1 MKKQFIIV
9 IILFL
14 LIFIGCNNDTDER
27 TLVCFQEEIF
37 VYLDETAEL
46 PIEIAGYETEELE
59 FVIENPEII
68 ELDSLN
74 IRPLAVGA
82 TDVIVRSREKPEK
95 NVSIRVFVLRD
106 WIAKPTISTSYPIM
120 KVGQTAKLLFTNLV
134 PVGAPYECFDWEVSD
149 EEVAVIEDGLT
160 VKALKPGATTITA
173 ALRVDPEITGSFD
186 LIVVEDEFYRD
197 DGKPAILLRTEGD
210 AATLKAGEELQIRAD
225 FAGFDMDDYYWKVIN
240 KSVARIGE
248 NGNLMGCAPGIAK
261 VYLYSKA
268 DRAVYGHLF
277 VEVEGRP
284 NVDYVARLIA
294 AAEKELGYREAS
306 NGYTKYGFWYGTYQ
320 GHHYTNLHWCAM
332 FVSWCINEAGISSTI
347 VPLYANVE
355 SGKQNFSSK
364 KIYYLRE
371 DYIPKAGDLI
381 FFLRDGA
388 GHTGIVTGCDGET
401 VYTIEGNTSNM
412 VARRSYPLDYHTI
425 DGYASP
431 EYPPY
436 NPESE

>member
-1 MKKQFIIV
+1 
-9 IILFL
+9 
-14 LIFIGCNNDTDER
+14 
-27 TLVCFQEEIF
+27 
-37 VYLDETAEL
+37 
-46 PIEIAGYETEELE
+46 
-59 FVIENPEII
+59 
-68 ELDSLN
+68 
-74 IRPLAVGA
+74 
-82 TDVIVRSREKPEK
+82 
-95 NVSIRVFVLRD
+95 
-106 WIAKPTISTSYPIM
+106 M

-240 KSVARIGE
+240 NSVARIGE
-248 NGNLMGCAPGIAK
+248 NGNLMGCAPGIAE